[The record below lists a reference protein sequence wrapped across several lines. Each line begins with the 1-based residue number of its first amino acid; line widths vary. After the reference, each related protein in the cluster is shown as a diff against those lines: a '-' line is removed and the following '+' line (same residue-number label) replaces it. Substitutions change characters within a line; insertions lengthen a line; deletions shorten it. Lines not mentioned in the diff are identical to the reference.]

1 NRRQI
6 CTEPKPMN
14 PRVRRLWRFLCR
26 LPDGHTG
33 ARESRVPNRTNWRA
47 KMGLLD
53 KLLGRGKKAAGDLMG
68 DSSMRHEGA
77 AQERQGAAEERAAQH
92 EEMAQ
97 EQRNQAA
104 EARADR
110 ENA

>member
-1 NRRQI
+1 LAFFVDPSAL
-6 CTEPKPMN
+6 T
-14 PRVRRLWRFLCR
+14 
-26 LPDGHTG
+26 DTG
-33 ARESRVPNRTNWRA
+33 TSKHVPNKKLEA

-68 DSSMRHEGA
+68 DASMRREGA
-77 AQERQGAAEERAAQH
+77 AQEREAAAEDRAAQH

-104 EARADR
+104 EAHTER
-110 ENA
+110 ENT